1 MLTTVDASRLE
12 VISSAEYKRATR
24 PVTPRTV
31 ISADISQRRLN
42 FRSSIDVRGER
53 VVDALEK
60 VRALVDDALMVGVG
74 TVTILH
80 GKGTGALKEELRKY
94 LRALPEVESAVDD
107 HPDRGGSGITVVTF
121 GI

>member
-1 MLTTVDASRLE
+1 M
-12 VISSAEYKRATR
+12 
-24 PVTPRTV
+24 
-31 ISADISQRRLN
+31 
-42 FRSSIDVRGER
+42 
-53 VVDALEK
+53 VDALEK